1 MFNFWFC
8 FVGVVSLL
16 LYIVWLIPKVTSQ
29 PSRPPNWPIVRSLFY
44 LCKLPHHS
52 MEELVEKYGPIIYL
66 HLGYLDHIIIS
77 NAEMAMEVLKI
88 FDVDFVSRPHNNM
101 LASKY
106 AGFDWSNIFFAPYG
120 DHWRL
125 LCKICITKLFT
136 KTRLKGFEPRH
147 QYEMA
152 YMVKT
157 LTSIVKKGNL

>member
-1 MFNFWFC
+1 
-8 FVGVVSLL
+8 
-16 LYIVWLIPKVTSQ
+16 
-29 PSRPPNWPIVRSLFY
+29 
-44 LCKLPHHS
+44 